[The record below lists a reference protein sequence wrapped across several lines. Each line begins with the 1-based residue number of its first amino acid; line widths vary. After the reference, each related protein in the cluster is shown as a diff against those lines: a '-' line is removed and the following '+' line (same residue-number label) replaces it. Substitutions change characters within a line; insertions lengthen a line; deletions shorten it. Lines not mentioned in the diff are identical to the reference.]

1 MGGLRKY
8 MPITHATMAVGWL
21 AICGF
26 PLLSGFFSKDEILFQ
41 AFTTTAFGDTL
52 WGKALW
58 AVGAVTALLTAIY
71 MTRLMVLTFWS
82 EERYQAAHG
91 DPEEK
96 HNTEHAVHG
105 DHNDEAPHHD
115 AAEHDEH
122 HHGLAPG
129 QKPHE
134 TGWSMTLPLVV
145 LAIAAA
151 VGGYVGVPNGLGK
164 LVGWQD
170 SNRFEHFLAPV
181 LEHHA
186 ASEHAAT
193 PERATT
199 EPAPAAPTH
208 GAESAAAEHDASTE
222 LALTGVSVVI
232 AILGIALGF
241 FIFSRNPLLHLPK
254 LLEDKWRIDELYEA
268 AVIRPLNWLSTNV
281 LWKVVDVKGI
291 DGIVNGVAGAV
302 RGFGG
307 SIRGLQTGLARSYVA
322 VILLG
327 AAALVGYFL
336 AQGSNYFDLFKK

>member
-1 MGGLRKY
+1 ML
-8 MPITHATMAVGWL
+8 VGWL

-26 PLLSGFFSKDEILFQ
+26 PFLSGFFSKDEILYQ
-41 AFTTTAFGDTL
+41 TYVTSAFGDTP
-52 WGKALW
+52 WGKILW
-58 AVGAVTALLTAIY
+58 AVGAFTALLTAIY

-82 EERYQAAHG
+82 EERFHAAHG
-91 DPEEK
+91 DHAEK
-96 HNTEHAVHG
+96 QQAEHAAHG
-105 DHNDEAPHHD
+105 DRSDEPPHHD
-115 AAEHDEH
+115 EAEHEEH

-134 TGWSMTLPLVV
+134 PGWSMTLPLVV

-151 VGGYVGVPNGLGK
+151 VGGYVGVPAVFGEK
-164 LVGWQD
+164 VGVP
-170 SNRFEHFLAPV
+170 NYFEHFLAPV
-181 LEHHA
+181 VEHHA
-186 ASEHAAT
+186 APGLATAAPNGT
-193 PERATT
+193 VAHGGETA
-199 EPAPAAPTH
+199 EPPPHGAAPAA
-208 GAESAAAEHDASTE
+208 AEAAHDSTTE

-232 AILGIALGF
+232 ALLGIALGF

-254 LLEDKWRIDELYEA
+254 LLEDKWRVDELYEA
-268 AVIRPLNWLSTNV
+268 AVIHPLNWLSTNV

-322 VILLG
+322 MILLG
-327 AAALVGYFL
+327 AAVLVGYFL